1 MVDYIIRDAAIS
13 DYDAIYALKSASVRP
28 YVERIW
34 GWDENYQRKEFD
46 EDFSAI
52 NQFHVVEMDGKFAG
66 FLQLFLNNECLS
78 VVEIHLL
85 PEYRGKGV
93 GTDILRNLQKSA
105 DNQKRKICIGCF
117 KDNHRAKALYQRLNF
132 HQIDETETHY
142 IFEHQGFPD

>member
-34 GWDENYQRKEFD
+34 GWDESYQRKDFE
-46 EDFSAI
+46 EDFVAI
-52 NQFHVVEMDGKFAG
+52 SQFRAVEAEGAFAG
-66 FLQLFLNNECLS
+66 FLQLSINDECLS

-85 PEYRGKGV
+85 PEYRSKGI

-105 DNQKRKICIGCF
+105 DSQKRKIRIGCF

-132 HQIDETETHY
+132 RQIDETETHF
-142 IFEHQGFPD
+142 IFEYRGFPI